1 MSKYSSLAPIWD
13 TSSFGH
19 PTDAAPLQR
28 SALGDHL
35 VHCSAQRGRLRRLE
49 NGAGELRRLVA
60 GRFVTSAVL
69 LTLIVGVSLL
79 AL

>member
-1 MSKYSSLAPIWD
+1 MSKYSPLSPHWD

-28 SALGDHL
+28 EALGDHL
-35 VHCSAQRGRLRRLE
+35 AQCSAQRSPLHRLE

-60 GRFVTSAVL
+60 GRFVTSALL
-69 LTLIVGVSLL
+69 LTLLVGASLM